1 MNILMETKANLFTDL
16 RWLAGAGEAGDDDGA
31 WLPALLLLLISYS
44 VVSDFATPWTA
55 AHQAP
60 LSSTISQSLLKR
72 MSIESV
78 MPFNHLILC
87 CPLLLLPSIF
97 PSISIFSNELAL
109 CIRRPKYWSF
119 SFSISPSS
127 EYSGLISCP
136 FRSLQRKRTTAGFL

>member
-60 LSSTISQSLLKR
+60 LPSTISQSLLKL
-72 MSIESV
+72 MSIEWV
-78 MPFNHLILC
+78 MLSNHLTLRAKNVPSPYLQ
-87 CPLLLLPSIF
+87 CPVPEQCWIH
-97 PSISIFSNELAL
+97 I
-109 CIRRPKYWSF
+109 
-119 SFSISPSS
+119 
-127 EYSGLISCP
+127 
-136 FRSLQRKRTTAGFL
+136 